1 MQDKEFTSSSVT
13 SPRSSEHAP
22 LTREQAPATGRRA
35 LHGGSKQA
43 PPSKMRA
50 GWSTSLRKPVL
61 HRGGGGWHPP
71 SSAPCT
77 TSCATAAQRTTPR
90 AASPRSWEQAAPGA
104 TRTDHEEHAISSSD
118 PADSSSPSPSRSAST
133 PRAFSPRAGMAVMTR
148 AQAERAKT
156 QAMRALECAK
166 ATEERRE
173 HEQHVK
179 ERSERKRREHLDAA
193 YQHRLS
199 SARAIET
206 ARRAVFEEHVSCRE
220 EQVRCHA
227 DLNNAEW

>member
-1 MQDKEFTSSSVT
+1 MQDIEFTSSSVT

-43 PPSKMRA
+43 RSPTKMRA

-90 AASPRSWEQAAPGA
+90 TASPRTSEQASA
-104 TRTDHEEHAISSSD
+104 TRTDHEDAFSSD
-118 PADSSSPSPSRSAST
+118 PAGSSSPSPRRSAST
-133 PRAFSPRAGMAVMTR
+133 PRAFSPRAGMVVMTR

-179 ERSERKRREHLDAA
+179 ERSERQRREHLDAA

-199 SARAIET
+199 SARALET
-206 ARRAVFEEHVSCRE
+206 ARRAVFEEHASCRE
-220 EQVRCHA
+220 EQVRCLYVVTLIATH
-227 DLNNAEW
+227 